1 MTDKRK
7 PPTAP
12 PAEPAKVP
20 EAVSEKLQK
29 VLARAGLGS
38 RREMEQA
45 ISDGRA
51 EVNGLPARLGDR
63 VTAADHLVFDG
74 RAVAMPGKLRRVLL
88 YNKPEGEVC
97 TRDDPEGRPTV
108 FDRLPPA
115 GEGRWISVGRL
126 DINTSGLLLLTT
138 DGELASRLM
147 HPSSQIEREY
157 AVRVLGQVNPEMVQ
171 TMHDGVMLEDGLARF
186 TDIQEFAGSGA
197 NTWFH
202 VVIMEG
208 RNREVRRL
216 WESQGVRVS
225 RLKRV
230 RFANVFLDADLSM
243 GQWKELDQT
252 AVDELAAQA
261 GLPSVP
267 VPAITGKLRDQTERK
282 QRKRSGVGAARKPDR
297 QQRKKARLRPGTGG
311 GGKRR
316 VRR

>member
-1 MTDKRK
+1 M
-7 PPTAP
+7 
-12 PAEPAKVP
+12 
-20 EAVSEKLQK
+20 
-29 VLARAGLGS
+29 LARAGLGS

-45 ISDGRA
+45 IADGRA

-63 VTAADHLVFDG
+63 VTAADHLVLDG
-74 RAVAMPGKLRRVLL
+74 HAVTVPEQGRRVLL

-115 GEGRWISVGRL
+115 GHGRWISVGRL

-147 HPSSQIEREY
+147 HPSSQVEREY
-157 AVRVLGQVNPEMVQ
+157 AVRILGQVTPEMVQ
-171 TMHDGVMLEDGLARF
+171 VMHDGVMLEDGLARF
-186 TDIQEFAGSGA
+186 TDIQEFAGGGA

-230 RFANVFLDADLSM
+230 RYANVFLDADLRM
-243 GQWKELDQT
+243 GQWKELDQA
-252 AVDELAAQA
+252 AVDGLAAQVD
-261 GLPSVP
+261 LPSLP
-267 VPAITGKLRDQTERK
+267 VPAVSGKLREQTERK
-282 QRKRSGVGAARKPDR
+282 QRKRAGVGAARRPER
-297 QQRKKARLRPGTGG
+297 QHRNKARLRPGKSSA
-311 GGKRR
+311 GKRK